1 MASCRSRPLLAAALL
16 AAALVPAPARA
27 GAAALALPA
36 GIPPAE
42 RTQLLALARD
52 ASVSARAESEPF
64 VARREVFEFLL
75 DHPEFATHV
84 TRALRLARYRIWRDA
99 EGLWLD
105 DGWGAVGRFR
115 VVHAADGARVMYAR
129 GRYQPRIL
137 PSIHG
142 QAVVVLAYATTP
154 APEGRARIT
163 TSVTGFLKLDS
174 RVLELVG
181 KLAGPLARAKAEK
194 EAASLVK
201 VFVRVSRAI
210 EEDPAA
216 VHARVRQ
223 REGVPPRDLEAF
235 RRLLDLR

>member
-1 MASCRSRPLLAAALL
+1 M
-16 AAALVPAPARA
+16 
-27 GAAALALPA
+27 
-36 GIPPAE
+36 
-42 RTQLLALARD
+42 
-52 ASVSARAESEPF
+52 
-64 VARREVFEFLL
+64 
-75 DHPEFATHV
+75 
-84 TRALRLARYRIWRDA
+84 
-99 EGLWLD
+99 
-105 DGWGAVGRFR
+105 
-115 VVHAADGARVMYAR
+115 
-129 GRYQPRIL
+129 
-137 PSIHG
+137 
-142 QAVVVLAYATTP
+142 VVLEYATTP